1 MSNWTILCICICLS
15 VMYFARLE
23 STMTVTYFLY
33 FGYMAVICLGIF
45 LITGKIIVQLLI
57 SDGSN
62 CQKK

>member
-1 MSNWTILCICICLS
+1 MYGCDGLNS

-45 LITGKIIVQLLI
+45 LITGTVVVVVVV
-57 SDGSN
+57 
-62 CQKK
+62 